1 MLPDLAIQ
9 VVPLFRVQPPS
20 ASTITRANTSARP
33 LLIASYTL
41 LLNHVFEQPVQPKSQ
56 GFNFSIIHNSGAK
69 VQKHLMNFLVQK
81 PGFYCVK
88 KVENWLAE

>member
-1 MLPDLAIQ
+1 MLPDLATRSFPCSEYSRQ
-9 VVPLFRVQPPS
+9 ARAPLQEP
-20 ASTITRANTSARP
+20 TQARGP

-41 LLNHVFEQPVQPKSQ
+41 LLNHVFEQPVQPKGQ
-56 GFNFSIIHNSGAK
+56 GFNFFYYTQQRGK